1 MFPFARHGAR
11 LAAVVALVL
20 LPMTAALA
28 QEGPL
33 ATGGASRPQPPGP
46 CIPPAEALRIRS
58 ASADFLARHPDALL
72 PLAPS
77 GKGSSPIPAGAAPY
91 PFFPQ
96 AGKLW
101 DDLFPVNFV
110 DLDATSPGVRDY
122 RGGTQSYDGHQGID
136 SDITTF
142 TEQSIGV
149 PVFAALD
156 GVVTVAHDGEFD
168 QNTSWSAGT
177 PANYVVLRHAGTHET
192 WYFHLKKNSVAVS
205 VGQTVK
211 AGTQLGLTASSGIST
226 GPHLHFQSLVNG
238 ASYEPF
244 AGSANPGT
252 SGWSDQPVYRG
263 TAYVR
268 DFTFTTQNL
277 SSWPGPPV
285 DTTRTGT
292 LVGLGTKSFYF
303 WATIMNL
310 PAASTYRLRFL
321 RPNGTVRFDSGTL
334 GFAGGTNPYYRSSY
348 WWWSYNINFDVT
360 GDWTLELSVNGVIA
374 AQAPLT
380 LASGAAV
387 NRPPLAVVPVFDP
400 PLAAASQAVFCR
412 VPFRLVDDPDYDV
425 VRYRYVWK
433 RNGAVIRDV
442 INASLADAVPAAACA
457 PGDVLSCTVTPGDG
471 VAEAVSATIATRLR
485 PFSRHTADTDLD
497 ARIRLQELTRVIE
510 LFNTRHQATRT
521 GHYTVDAASEDGF
534 ASAPSRSVGVG
545 AVLDRYHSADT
556 NYDGSISIA
565 ELVRVIELYNARN
578 GTVRTGQYRVQNDSE
593 DGFAPGP

>member
-1 MFPFARHGAR
+1 MPAASPYRATF
-11 LAAVVALVL
+11 AAVVAAVV

-33 ATGGASRPQPPGP
+33 ATGGAQRPQPTGP
-46 CIPPAEALRIRS
+46 CIPPAEAARIRS
-58 ASADFLARHPDALL
+58 ASDGFLASNPDALL

-77 GKGSSPIPAGAAPY
+77 GKTSSQSPVGTTLY

-110 DLDATSPGVRDY
+110 DLDPASPGVRDF

-136 SDITTF
+136 TDISTF

-149 PVFAALD
+149 PVFAVLD
-156 GVVTVAHDGEFD
+156 GVVTAAHDGEFD
-168 QNTSWSAGT
+168 QNTAWVAGT

-192 WYFHLKKNSVAVS
+192 WYYHLKKNSVSVT

-211 AGTQLGLTASSGIST
+211 AGTQLGLTASSGFST

-238 ASYEPF
+238 VSFEPF
-244 AGSANPGT
+244 AGSANSGT
-252 SGWSDQPVYRG
+252 SGWINQPVYRG
-263 TAYVR
+263 ATYVR
-268 DFTFTTQNL
+268 EFTFTTQNL
-277 SSWPGPPV
+277 SSWPGPPI

-292 LVGLGTKSFYF
+292 FVGTGTKSFYF

-321 RPNGTVRFDSGTL
+321 RPNGTARFDSGTF

-360 GDWTLELSVNGVIA
+360 GDWMLELSVNGTVVSQSPIA
-374 AQAPLT
+374 IT
-380 LASGAAV
+380 TGAAV
-387 NRPPLAVVPVFDP
+387 NRPPLAVVPAFDP
-400 PLAAASQAVFCR
+400 SLAVAEQAVFCR
-412 VPFRLVDDPDYDV
+412 VPFRLIDDPDYDV

-433 RNGAVIRDV
+433 RNGAVIRDS
-442 INASLADAVPAAACA
+442 INASLADAIPASACA
-457 PGDVLSCTVTPGDG
+457 PGDLLTCTVTPGDG
-471 VAEAVSATIATRLR
+471 VTQAASVTIATRLR

-497 ARIRLQELTRVIE
+497 LRLRLPELTRVIE
-510 LFNTRHQATRT
+510 LFNTRHNATRS
-521 GHYTVDAASEDGF
+521 GHYTVATASEDGF
-534 ASAPSRSVGVG
+534 APDPSRVVGVG
-545 AVLDRYHSADT
+545 AVFDKYHSADT
-556 NYDGSISIA
+556 NYDGSISMA
-565 ELVRVIELYNARN
+565 ELVRVIELYNARR
-578 GTVRTGQYRVQNDSE
+578 GTVRTGQYRVQNDTE